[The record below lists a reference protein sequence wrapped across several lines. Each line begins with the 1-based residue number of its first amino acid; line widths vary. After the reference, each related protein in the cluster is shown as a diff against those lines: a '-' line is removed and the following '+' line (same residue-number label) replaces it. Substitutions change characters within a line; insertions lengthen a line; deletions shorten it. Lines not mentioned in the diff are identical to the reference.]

1 MDWDSTFNMLEK
13 EDHKMRF
20 SHWRVVVGVILLIL
34 GALFLLQSFD
44 LLPIG
49 GWLWSIPFAIVGI
62 AFLIVLLG
70 GKQNWWAVIPGIIL
84 LDLALIIILG
94 EFAPDF
100 NNTYG
105 GTIFLAGMA
114 LTFLIVYLFDTN
126 KWWAI
131 IPMGV
136 LATSS
141 AVAALE
147 IGATFETGAIFFIG
161 LAGTFALLAILPTG
175 QPRMKWPWIPAL
187 VMLAIAALISIG
199 SATALGYIWPA
210 ALILAGIFI
219 ISRSLIRR

>member
-1 MDWDSTFNMLEK
+1 
-13 EDHKMRF
+13 MRLTQ
-20 SHWRVVVGVILLIL
+20 WRVVVGVVLLIL

-44 LLPIG
+44 LVPVG
-49 GWLWSIPFAIVGI
+49 GWLWAIPFAVAGFI
-62 AFLIVLLG
+62 FLLVLLG
-70 GKQNWWAVIPGIIL
+70 GKHNWWAVIPGVIL

-100 NNTYG
+100 NNIYG

-114 LTFLIVYLFDTN
+114 LTFLIVYLFDTHN
-126 KWWAI
+126 WWAI

-141 AVAALE
+141 VVAGLE
-147 IGATFETGAIFFIG
+147 SGTSFETGAIFFLG
-161 LAGTFALLAILPTG
+161 LAGTFALLAIIPTG
-175 QPRMKWPWIPAL
+175 QKRMSWPWIPAL

-219 ISRSLIRR
+219 ISRSLIRS

>member
-1 MDWDSTFNMLEK
+1 
-13 EDHKMRF
+13 MRF
-20 SHWRVVVGVILLIL
+20 SQWRVIVGVVLLIL

-44 LLPIG
+44 LVPVG
-49 GWLWSIPFAIVGI
+49 GWLWSVPFAVAGI
-62 AFLIVLLG
+62 IFLIVLSG
-70 GKQNWWAVIPGIIL
+70 GKHNWWAVIPGVIL
-84 LDLALIIILG
+84 LDLAIIIILG
-94 EFAPDF
+94 EFAPNF
-100 NNTYG
+100 NDTYG
-105 GTIFLAGMA
+105 GTIFLAGLA
-114 LTFLIVYLFDTN
+114 LTFLIVYLIDSSN
-126 KWWAI
+126 WWAI

-161 LAGTFALLAILPTG
+161 LAGTFALLAIIPTG
-175 QPRMKWPWIPAL
+175 KERMRWPWIPAL